1 MEGSTFLKRGQ
12 ALNRIKPAHRYEEIE
27 GWLRDLVISG
37 KPGEL
42 IPSEVDI
49 ATKFDVSRMT
59 ARQAVLN
66 LMREGLVDRRRG
78 AGTFISTN
86 PMHRREGVLLSFTE
100 DMKRRGLR
108 PTSILISAKKETSS
122 PADAK
127 ALGLTSGEKVV
138 VIHRIRLADGIPLAL
153 ERVAL
158 IPECEAVLKVDL
170 ENASLHEALRAI
182 KIAPYIA
189 SGWLSARVST
199 SAEAKQLKIP
209 AGTPLLVENRVIDD
223 EKGRP
228 IEHTA
233 TSYASNRYVV
243 DIKLNCA
250 PSAIAPFNAAPMAP
264 A

>member
-1 MEGSTFLKRGQ
+1 
-12 ALNRIKPAHRYEEIE
+12 
-27 GWLRDLVISG
+27 
-37 KPGEL
+37 
-42 IPSEVDI
+42 
-49 ATKFDVSRMT
+49 MT

-78 AGTFISTN
+78 AGTFISID
-86 PMHRREGVLLSFTE
+86 PMHRREGVLFSFTE
-100 DMKRRGLR
+100 DMRRRGLE
-108 PTSILISAKKETSS
+108 PTSILISAKKENPTLTDS
-122 PADAK
+122 K
-127 ALGLTSGEKVV
+127 ALRLNSGEKVI
-138 VIHRIRLADGIPLAL
+138 VIRRIRLADGLPLAI
-153 ERVAL
+153 ERVVL

-170 ENASLHEALRAI
+170 ENGSLHEALRSI

-199 SAEAKQLKIP
+199 SSEAKKLKIP
-209 AGTPLLVENRVIDD
+209 VGTPLLVENRVIDD
-223 EKGRP
+223 ENGRP
-228 IEHTA
+228 IEHTE